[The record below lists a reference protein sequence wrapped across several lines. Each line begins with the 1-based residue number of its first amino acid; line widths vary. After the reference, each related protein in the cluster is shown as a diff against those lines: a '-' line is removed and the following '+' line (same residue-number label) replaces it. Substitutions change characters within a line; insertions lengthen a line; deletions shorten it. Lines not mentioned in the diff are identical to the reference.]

1 MKFEESCK
9 GLNPRQEGAMPG
21 YPRGLTVGFVI
32 VVGVG
37 LVSCDGTP
45 VPTTPTPPATA
56 PLTPPSQSGVTL
68 SGVVFDHTSGGA
80 RPGANVPLL
89 VHVWESESFMEVTSD
104 ATGRYS
110 LSGVPAASISI
121 AATGGSGYY
130 APCPAGWDR
139 VGARSDGVLDVH
151 VVSATLLSTVGLPAD
166 MPLLG
171 AIWVSG
177 VVFERTPQGRQPIA
191 GATVNL
197 FGDGS
202 DPRIGSTTLTDAAG
216 RYRVCPPIPGTGTD
230 TRAPLR
236 VSREGYR
243 PASAFPLLAWDDGVD
258 IELSRN

>member
-1 MKFEESCK
+1 
-9 GLNPRQEGAMPG
+9 MPG
-21 YPRGLTVGFVI
+21 SLRGVSVGFV
-32 VVGVG
+32 VVLSVG

-45 VPTTPTPPATA
+45 VPTTPTLPAA
-56 PLTPPSQSGVTL
+56 APSQSGATL
-68 SGVVFDHTSGGA
+68 SGVVFDQTSNGA

-89 VHVWESESFMEVTSD
+89 VHVWMWEAESFMEVTSD

-110 LSGVPAASISI
+110 LSGVPAGSISI
-121 AATGGSGYY
+121 AATSGSGYY
-130 APCPAGWDR
+130 APCPAGWDS
-139 VGARSDGVLDVH
+139 VSARSDGVLDVH
-151 VVSATLLSTVGLPAD
+151 VVSATLLSTAGVPAE

-171 AIWVSG
+171 NIWVSG

-197 FGDGS
+197 FGDGA
-202 DPRIGSTTLTDAAG
+202 DPRTGSTTLTDAAG

-243 PASAFPLLAWDDGVD
+243 TASAFPLLGWEDGVD
-258 IELSRN
+258 IELFRN